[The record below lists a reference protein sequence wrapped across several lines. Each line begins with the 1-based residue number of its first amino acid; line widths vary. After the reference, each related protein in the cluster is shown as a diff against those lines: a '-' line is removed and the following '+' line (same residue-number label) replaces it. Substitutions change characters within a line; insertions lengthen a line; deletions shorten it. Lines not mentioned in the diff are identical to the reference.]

1 MLKNNSPDKPAS
13 LRLYWQGRDSSE
25 NQAPY
30 DPDAPHKPSKRPSV
44 ENLKRVAR
52 VRNSH
57 IFRDRNPEY
66 DPSQVDV
73 PQRPLATNKS
83 PDKQQ
88 TTEPQTN
95 NSNES
100 PRPPSPAK
108 SSLSRASRFGVK
120 GGFDPEND
128 IWSDTDGHRHAKSVT
143 FDAAPPQVNEYEMTT
158 PDPSVSAA
166 SDSRDG
172 SYDSE
177 EEEEEDDGDVSFERE
192 SSAEHDDSFDASLED
207 TEKTPVVL
215 PEEWR
220 YGHEDEDEPYTED
233 EEDASHSPDPRP
245 SSRQEPSRP
254 HSRVESLDS
263 NGEPRPLP
271 PLPSVMRSQA
281 NQSSPGKFTTAAL
294 ELGSGGQRTLPS
306 PPGPATYSKSDITG
320 FKNSTM
326 SLEDRLRLMMIQ
338 DERKDE
344 KQPEHNE
351 PDQEPAKTDNEHH
364 DDTKD
369 EVKHQEDVEPK
380 KENEDAAKE
389 PDVFTPPRISRDS
402 ILRDLRKG
410 DDFHDDDDDSYMD
423 YDPDVPLPSLED
435 DDDGE
440 YDTDSVIMKEEEEDT
455 SELYD
460 IPEYYENVPSK
471 ESSTKDLQGKLP
483 HDESSH
489 YSLHSAGAVDAH
501 SPPAEEPEDRSS
513 TPVPAPAEQ
522 SEKTEHHEHH
532 EHREPSGPSKPT
544 EETQEAPEKESSI
557 DAQNEPERVRPF
569 SAFDLR
575 PASAL
580 DVRPESALDSRPVSA
595 LDMASIR
602 ETLQRPGTPEPN
614 GSPVSEPSTPDSV
627 IHHPVEDDD
636 MSDVSADESV
646 TDESVPDPIA
656 TIKAPGT
663 ALKTRPSLTP
673 ADLEQ
678 MAATRRK
685 VSGPQAFRLPSL
697 NKHFSNDSQHSDHDD
712 GSQEPED
719 DPNKLAPPSPTKDT
733 QRQSSLVKLDIPF
746 SIQEES
752 LGFGLDREF
761 DRVMENQKV
770 AFEQAL
776 SKCSSFR
783 PLAIAHTQDP
793 FIYTHGLKPKDPAAL
808 SHVHYEVS
816 TANHPALK
824 QRGYLMRQNT
834 KVIVASSHNEEETAT
849 TPGEAA
855 TEARLSRVPGNSNRK
870 PSQQTWT
877 TVPWN
882 SQRRRSSIRTPS
894 GIKKKPAPGAVPPLP
909 GQSSNV
915 QETAAADDVEP
926 GLNEALDE
934 GEERGRLFVKVV
946 GLKYLD
952 LPMPRGK
959 FLWPENDRL
968 GLADNML
975 GERSYFALTLD
986 NGLHCVTTAWL
997 ELGKSAPIGQ
1007 EFELIVQND
1016 LEFQL
1021 TLQMKVDEQKMKAPE
1036 VAPPSPA
1043 KQKASTFS
1051 RVFASPRKRKELEM
1065 KQQLVS
1071 QQRKS
1076 QDVNAGVWDRLR
1088 TLIAPDGS
1096 FGRAYVALSDHEK
1109 YAFGRPYT
1117 VDIACFNEWATEEQ
1131 PSSVKSKKSTSSNSS
1146 QRRPPY
1152 KIGKLELQ
1160 LLFVPKPKGAK
1171 DEDMPKSMNSCIREM
1186 REAESVST
1194 RTFEG
1199 FLSQQ
1204 GGDCPVGSRYSNNDL
1219 TCLANFRV
1227 VLAPP
1232 VLQTRRLQANSL
1244 PRNNPPTPRDNK
1256 PLQGCQANR
1265 RPILPHSAR
1274 NLNTRRWPP

>member
-25 NQAPY
+25 KSENQAPY
-30 DPDAPHKPSKRPSV
+30 DPDAPNKPSKRPSV

-57 IFRDRNPEY
+57 IFRDRNSEY
-66 DPSQVDV
+66 DASQVDV
-73 PQRPLATNKS
+73 PQRPLSTNSS
-83 PDKQQ
+83 PQKQQ
-88 TTEPQTN
+88 TGPQTN
-95 NSNES
+95 NSIES

-108 SSLSRASRFGVK
+108 SSLSKASRFGVK
-120 GGFDPEND
+120 GGFDPEYE
-128 IWSDTDGHRHAKSVT
+128 IWSDADGHRHAKSVT

-177 EEEEEDDGDVSFERE
+177 EEAEEDEGDVSFERE

-220 YGHEDEDEPYTED
+220 YGHEDEDESFTED
-233 EEDASHSPDPRP
+233 EDEDASHSPDPRP
-245 SSRQEPSRP
+245 SPHQEPSRP

-281 NQSSPGKFTTAAL
+281 NQSSPGKFTTTAL

-320 FKNSTM
+320 FKNSSM

-338 DERKDE
+338 DEKKDE
-344 KQPEHNE
+344 KQPEHSE
-351 PDQEPAKTDNEHH
+351 PVQEPAKADNGQH
-364 DDTKD
+364 DGIED
-369 EVKHQEDVEPK
+369 ELKQQENVEPK
-380 KENEDAAKE
+380 EETDDAAKE

-410 DDFHDDDDDSYMD
+410 DDFYDDDDDDSYLD
-423 YDPDVPLPSLED
+423 YDPDVPLPSLEG

-440 YDTDSVIMKEEEEDT
+440 YDTDSVIIKEEDN
-455 SELYD
+455 SELSD
-460 IPEYYENVPSK
+460 IPEHCESASSKDPSM
-471 ESSTKDLQGKLP
+471 KDLQGKLP
-483 HDESSH
+483 HNGSSN
-489 YSLHSAGAVDAH
+489 YSLHSAGAANTH

-522 SEKTEHHEHH
+522 SKQMEYQGNLDHN
-532 EHREPSGPSKPT
+532 EHRDPT
-544 EETQEAPEKESSI
+544 EPTEPTDETQEAPEKESSV
-557 DAQNEPERVRPF
+557 DAQNEREKARPF
-569 SAFDLR
+569 SAFDIR

-580 DVRPESALDSRPVSA
+580 DVRPESVLDSRPVSA

-627 IHHPVEDDD
+627 IRHPIEDDD
-636 MSDVSADESV
+636 MSDFSPDGSV

-663 ALKTRPSLTP
+663 GLKTRPSLTP

-697 NKHFSNDSQHSDHDD
+697 SKHFSNDSQHSNNDD
-712 GSQEPED
+712 EAQEPED
-719 DPNKLAPPSPTKDT
+719 DSNKLAPPSPSKDT

-752 LGFGLDREF
+752 LGFGLNREF

-776 SKCSSFR
+776 SQCFSFR
-783 PLAIAHTQDP
+783 SLAIPHAQDP
-793 FIYTHGLKPKDPAAL
+793 FISTHGPKPKDPAAL

-816 TANHPALK
+816 TANHPPK

-894 GIKKKPAPGAVPPLP
+894 GLKKKPVPGAVPPLP

-915 QETAAADDVEP
+915 DAAAADEP

-952 LPMPRGK
+952 LPMPRGW
-959 FLWPENDRL
+959 FL
-968 GLADNML
+968 
-975 GERSYFALTLD
+975 
-986 NGLHCVTTAWL
+986 
-997 ELGKSAPIGQ
+997 
-1007 EFELIVQND
+1007 
-1016 LEFQL
+1016 
-1021 TLQMKVDEQKMKAPE
+1021 
-1036 VAPPSPA
+1036 
-1043 KQKASTFS
+1043 
-1051 RVFASPRKRKELEM
+1051 
-1065 KQQLVS
+1065 
-1071 QQRKS
+1071 
-1076 QDVNAGVWDRLR
+1076 
-1088 TLIAPDGS
+1088 
-1096 FGRAYVALSDHEK
+1096 
-1109 YAFGRPYT
+1109 
-1117 VDIACFNEWATEEQ
+1117 
-1131 PSSVKSKKSTSSNSS
+1131 
-1146 QRRPPY
+1146 
-1152 KIGKLELQ
+1152 
-1160 LLFVPKPKGAK
+1160 
-1171 DEDMPKSMNSCIREM
+1171 
-1186 REAESVST
+1186 
-1194 RTFEG
+1194 
-1199 FLSQQ
+1199 
-1204 GGDCPVGSRYSNNDL
+1204 
-1219 TCLANFRV
+1219 
-1227 VLAPP
+1227 
-1232 VLQTRRLQANSL
+1232 
-1244 PRNNPPTPRDNK
+1244 
-1256 PLQGCQANR
+1256 
-1265 RPILPHSAR
+1265 
-1274 NLNTRRWPP
+1274 